1 MKSSRRSG
9 LNVLVRKPGFWI
21 GVITLVAFFL
31 RVWRLNALP
40 PGWRDDELINS
51 LVISQKF
58 LNGDWQ
64 VYYADASGHEALY
77 HILNAGMLALFGPGA
92 AGIRLLSALLGTLTV
107 PLTYLVANRLYG
119 WKVGLAA
126 AAGLTLSFWS
136 LMYSRI
142 GIRHISLPVF
152 MLATFFFFLR
162 GMGIGYG
169 GDQVKEQES
178 SVINKNFLLAGLMMG
193 LGFYTY
199 FASRGVPFILL
210 AVIAYIWLFHRP
222 TISGRWKGI
231 ALMLGVA
238 FLLAL
243 PLILTLLQQ
252 PESEARVSEL
262 AVPLV
267 EARAG
272 NFDPLGEHIQRT
284 LAMYHGDGDEEW
296 LYNIPHRPV
305 FGPVIAIIFWLGVA
319 IAAWYALKPIIRL
332 GRSLFK
338 KDKSHTDSPRYE
350 IAGAFLLI
358 WWLVGIAPAFVSV
371 PPASFGHTIIA
382 QSAVYIL
389 VSLPVLFLEI
399 LSQRSISQAKP
410 HKSLIVLPFVLILLL
425 VIGIGWRDLPD
436 YFQEWPN
443 RGMTRFLY
451 RAEISEIADYLSEH
465 PDITDFG
472 VTGLLAGPWD
482 KLALAIETDDI
493 AQTSPRWFNPDRVTL
508 IQVKGEPALVFSG
521 YPESPSL
528 DESLYRAVPG
538 ERAGAFD
545 LTVVEAIDDDVP
557 GEESC
562 FQNGLCLLA
571 ATFDPST
578 GALDLV
584 WQIEVVLELPL
595 MPLVSNPPPPGIYAG
610 PRLLVFSHLLD
621 KQGQILTGDD
631 GLWIDAETLEPGDRF
646 RQRHWLPYS
655 EGGEAAVVSFGLYDP
670 MTNEPLLTVDG
681 RDHLTLQVVNK

>member
-1 MKSSRRSG
+1 MTRLSRITRDGHILILVG
-9 LNVLVRKPGFWI
+9 LIVLAFLLRWI
-21 GVITLVAFFL
+21 LLDSV
-31 RVWRLNALP
+31 P

-58 LNGDWQ
+58 LDGDWQ

-77 HILNAGMLALFGPGA
+77 HFLNAAMLALFGPGA

-142 GIRHISLPVF
+142 GIRHVSLPVF

-162 GMGIGYG
+162 GMGIGHRD
-169 GDQVKEQES
+169 DQEIEQES
-178 SVINKNFLLAGLMMG
+178 SSTSKFFILAGLMMG

-199 FASRGVPFILL
+199 FASRGVPLILL
-210 AVIAYIWLFHRP
+210 FVIVYIWLFHRSML
-222 TISGRWKGI
+222 SGRWKGI
-231 ALMLGVA
+231 ALMIGVA
-238 FLLAL
+238 LLLAL

-252 PESEARVSEL
+252 PESEARVGEL

-267 EARAG
+267 AARAG
-272 NFDPLGEHIQRT
+272 NFSPLGEHIART

-305 FGPVIAIIFWLGVA
+305 FGPVLALFFWLGVA
-319 IAAWYALKPIIRL
+319 LASWYALKPFIRF
-332 GRSLFK
+332 GRSLLK
-338 KDKSHTDSPRYE
+338 RAISSAGSPRYE

-358 WWLVGIAPAFVSV
+358 WWLVGIIPAFVSV
-371 PPASFGHTIIA
+371 PPASLGHTIIA

-389 VSLPVLFLEI
+389 VALPVFGLEK
-399 LSQRSISQAKP
+399 LSQQSVSQARSQKP
-410 HKSLIVLPFVLILLL
+410 LTVLPFIFILLL
-425 VIGIGWRDLPD
+425 IIGTAWRDLPD
-436 YFQEWPN
+436 YFLEWPN

-451 RAEISEIADYLSEH
+451 RAEISEIAEYLGEH

-482 KLALAIETDDI
+482 KLALAIEAGNESQI
-493 AQTSPRWFNPDRVTL
+493 KPRWFNPNRVTL
-508 IQVKGEPALVFSG
+508 LRVKGEPALVFSG
-521 YPESPSL
+521 YPESPTL
-528 DESLYRAVPG
+528 DESLYRVIPG
-538 ERAGAFD
+538 EKAGAFD
-545 LTVVEAIDDDVP
+545 LTMVEAMDDLT
-557 GEESC
+557 GEKSC

-571 ATFDPST
+571 ATYEPAS
-578 GALDLV
+578 GALDLFWDV
-584 WQIEVVLELPL
+584 ESVPDIPAEPL
-595 MPLVSNPPPPGIYAG
+595 ISNPPPPGVYAG

-621 KQGQILTGDD
+621 QEGHVLAGDD
-631 GLWIDAETLEPGDRF
+631 GLWIDATTLEPGDSF
-646 RQRHWLPYS
+646 RQRHWLLAR
-655 EGGEAAVVSFGLYDP
+655 EKGEAAVISFGLYDP
-670 MTNEPLLTVDG
+670 MTYERLLTTDE
-681 RDHLTLQVVNK
+681 RDHLTLQLFNH

>member
-1 MKSSRRSG
+1 MKNKQRSG
-9 LNVLVRKPGFWI
+9 LNTLIRNPGFWV

-31 RVWRLNALP
+31 RVWRLNTLP

-64 VYYADASGHEALY
+64 LYYADASGHEALY
-77 HILNAGMLALFGPGA
+77 HILNAVMLALFGPGA

-126 AAGLTLSFWS
+126 AAGLTFSFWS

-162 GMGIGYG
+162 GMGIGPG
-169 GDQVKEQES
+169 SAQVKEQEPS
-178 SVINKNFLLAGLMMG
+178 FISKDLLLAGLLMG

-199 FASRGVPFILL
+199 FASRGVPLILL
-210 AVIAYIWLFHRP
+210 AVIVYIWLFHRP

-231 ALMLGVA
+231 ALMIGVA

-252 PESEARVSEL
+252 PESEARVGEL

-267 EARAG
+267 EARIG
-272 NFDPLGEHIQRT
+272 NFNPLGEHIVRT

-305 FGPVIAIIFWLGVA
+305 FGPVIASLFWLGVA
-319 IAAWYALKPIIRL
+319 IASWYTLKPIIRL
-332 GRSLFK
+332 GRSLFNGVK
-338 KDKSHTDSPRYE
+338 ASAESPRYE

-358 WWLVGIAPAFVSV
+358 WWLFGIMPAFVSV
-371 PPASFGHTIIA
+371 PPASLGHTIIA

-389 VSLPVLFLEI
+389 VALPVFGLEK
-399 LSQRSISQAKP
+399 LSQRNIHQAKSRK
-410 HKSLIVLPFVLILLL
+410 HMIVLPIVLILLL
-425 VIGIGWRDLPD
+425 VIGIAWRDLPD

-451 RAEISEIADYLSEH
+451 RAEINEIAGYLSDH
-465 PDITDFG
+465 PDIIDFG

-482 KLALAIETDDI
+482 KLALATEAEDN
-493 AQTSPRWFNPDRVTL
+493 AQISPRWFNPDRVTL
-508 IQVKGEPALVFSG
+508 LRVKGEPALVFSG
-521 YPESPSL
+521 YPESPTL
-528 DESLYRAVPG
+528 EESLYRVIPG
-538 ERAGAFD
+538 EKAGAFN
-545 LTVVEAIDDDVP
+545 LTVVEAFDDVT
-557 GEESC
+557 GEKSC
-562 FQNGLCLLA
+562 FRNGLCLLA
-571 ATFDPST
+571 ATYDPST
-578 GALDLV
+578 GALDLIWDV
-584 WQIEVVLELPL
+584 ERVLDLPPMPL
-595 MPLVSNPPPPGIYAG
+595 MSNPPPPNVYSG
-610 PRLLVFSHLLD
+610 PRLLIFSHLLD
-621 KQGQILTGDD
+621 QEGNVLAGDD
-631 GLWIDAETLEPGDRF
+631 GLWIDATTLEPGDRF
-646 RQRHWLPYS
+646 RQRHWLSTS
-655 EGGEAAVVSFGLYDP
+655 EDDKTAVVSFGLYDP
-670 MTNEPLLTVDG
+670 MTNERLMTEDG
-681 RDHLTLQVVNK
+681 RDHLTLQVINK